1 MARRTKAV
9 VLALLVYLAVAAP
22 AAADDA
28 SLLAAYNGHQRGLQE
43 ALDLYTNTL
52 DEIPPGGATKHQLRT
67 LIEANNRMIQ
77 ILGYISDQVQGQI
90 PSTAHGHKAKA
101 AALREITFWQQAN
114 EFEDRGIEAEL
125 AGHSREAVR
134 WYRRSN
140 RVYRRYEREVRRV
153 RAAFRAAGLKSPRSG
168 VGG

>member
-28 SLLAAYNGHQRGLQE
+28 SLLAAYNGHQQGLQE
-43 ALDLYTNTL
+43 AMDQYRNTL
-52 DEIPPGGATKHQLRT
+52 DAIRPSGATKHQLRT
-67 LIEANNRMIQ
+67 LLEANNSMTQ
-77 ILGYISDQVQGQI
+77 ILGYISDEVQGQI
-90 PSTAHGHKAKA
+90 PSTAHGLKAKA
-101 AALREITFWQQAN
+101 AALREISFWQQAN
-114 EFEDRGIEAEL
+114 AFEDRGIEAEL
-125 AGHSREAVR
+125 AGHPREAVR

-140 RVYRRYEREVRRV
+140 RVFRRCLREVRRV
-153 RAAFRAAGLKSPRSG
+153 RAAFRAAGLKSPRIG